1 MTQDQQKIWMG
12 LDEATRV
19 QITRYV
25 ITGLQKRD
33 RKGIQYNGN
42 QFKDGNIPEVYHLIY
57 QGG

>member
-1 MTQDQQKIWMG
+1 MG

-19 QITRYV
+19 HITRYV

-57 QGG
+57 LKEDE